1 MAAMSAG
8 ARVLVVLLGGSVVGG
23 LGYVVWQKAHP
34 GVVTPA
40 AEVTAA
46 PAGEPAVAAT
56 VEPAAEPAAVAPV
69 AEAVPAVVVE
79 PDAAAEP
86 AAVAEPAVEAA
97 PEPVAPALDITRVE
111 ADGSALV
118 AGKAGPN
125 ARVSL
130 RLDGIEELVT
140 QADSDGN
147 FVAQF
152 RLQPNPS
159 PRMLTVAVLLDGGNE
174 VPGDAAIAIAP
185 IAAPAVVAAAA
196 PAVEPAAPG
205 APAAIMV
212 TEDAVSIVQDAV
224 RVAPEL
230 AANVTIDTIAYAPD
244 GAVLLSGRGQA
255 DASVRL
261 YLDNA
266 PKMDAGVGA
275 DGKWAVTLPD
285 TAPGVYTLRVDQV
298 AADGRVTSRFETPF
312 KRETLAALAAAAA
325 AGQAAPAALS
335 EPAPVVVAAAEP
347 AAAEPVVET
356 APEPVVAA
364 EPVVEP
370 TPEAVVAVE
379 PEAIVDPAPVAERAP
394 EAVAAGEPVPE
405 TAVLAE
411 PVAEVAAPVVEA
423 VVAPAVVAPVTIT
436 VQPGFTLWGIAD
448 SMMGDGVLYVQVFE
462 MNRDKIRN
470 PDLIYPG
477 QVFVVPQQ

>member
-23 LGYVVWQKAHP
+23 LGFVVWQRSHP
-34 GVVTPA
+34 AVVTPVAEVAAEPVVEAVAAPVTEAAVEPAPAVAPA
-40 AEVTAA
+40 AEVA
-46 PAGEPAVAAT
+46 
-56 VEPAAEPAAVAPV
+56 VEPAAER
-69 AEAVPAVVVE
+69 EAVVVA
-79 PDAAAEP
+79 D
-86 AAVAEPAVEAA
+86 
-97 PEPVAPALDITRVE
+97 PVPPALDVVRVDP
-111 ADGSALV
+111 DGATLI

-130 RLDGIEELVT
+130 RLDGIEESVT

-152 RLQPNPS
+152 TLQANPS
-159 PRMLTVAVLLDGGNE
+159 PRMLTVAVLLDEGGE
-174 VPGDAAIAIAP
+174 VPGGAAVAIAP
-185 IAAPAVVAAAA
+185 VAAPDVVAVA
-196 PAVEPAAPG
+196 EPA

-212 TEDAVSIVQDAV
+212 TPDAVTIVQEAV
-224 RVAPEL
+224 PAAPEL
-230 AANVTIDTIAYAPD
+230 ATNVTVDTIAYAPD
-244 GAVLLSGRGQA
+244 GAVMLSGRGQA
-255 DASVRL
+255 AASVRV
-261 YLDNA
+261 YLENA
-266 PKMDAGVGA
+266 PVMDAPVGA

-312 KRETLAALAAAAA
+312 KRETLAALAAAA
-325 AGQAAPAALS
+325 GQAAPATPAALS

-356 APEPVVAA
+356 APEPVMAA

-379 PEAIVDPAPVAERAP
+379 PEAIVDPAPVAEPAT
-394 EAVAAGEPVPE
+394 EVVAAAEPVPE
-405 TAVLAE
+405 TSVLAE
-411 PVAEVAAPVVEA
+411 PVAEVAAPVVAA